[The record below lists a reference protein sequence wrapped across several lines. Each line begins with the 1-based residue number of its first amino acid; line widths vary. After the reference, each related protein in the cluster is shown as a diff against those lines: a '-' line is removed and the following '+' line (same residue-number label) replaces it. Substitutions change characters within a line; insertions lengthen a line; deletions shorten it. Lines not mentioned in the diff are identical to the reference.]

1 MLNRQKRCEIANLEE
16 FSIENLRK
24 PYNGC
29 PRVFVLSSSIQLRNP
44 TSFSALEIILLVRV
58 KSKYAILTILEEYLQ
73 FSRFH
78 TYFFN
83 PPEKAHRRL
92 EVQLIILLK

>member
-1 MLNRQKRCEIANLEE
+1 MDI
-16 FSIENLRK
+16 
-24 PYNGC
+24 YNGC

-58 KSKYAILTILEEYLQ
+58 KSKYAILTILQEYLK

-78 TYFFN
+78 TCFFN

-92 EVQLIILLK
+92 EVQLIILLKSLLTPIPINILFTGPTNPF